1 MAAVSE
7 NSKALGTSVGTG
19 SHLIK
24 VPLCFQETEYTC
36 GVACVQSVLAGYGI
50 VYRQDVLADILK
62 TRPVY
67 GTDYQ
72 NILRFLQM
80 LGFQAA
86 FHYDMNIDMIKEY
99 IKNGVTPMLMIQA
112 WKGDAIDY
120 RYDWRDSH
128 YVLSCGYEEHR
139 LLFMDPYTLGNYT
152 YLSDFELMKRWH
164 TIDSLGNHYSNTG
177 IIIRNENLPYR
188 YSSQSIRHM
197 E

>member
-1 MAAVSE
+1 MRRIFKWSCRQPSFSDLLFQESTIFDILSYYGIERLTNPRKGELSMATVSE

-86 FHYDMNIDMIKEY
+86 FHYDMNIEWCY
-99 IKNGVTPMLMIQA
+99 S
-112 WKGDAIDY
+112 DA
-120 RYDWRDSH
+120 YD
-128 YVLSCGYEEHR
+128 
-139 LLFMDPYTLGNYT
+139 
-152 YLSDFELMKRWH
+152 
-164 TIDSLGNHYSNTG
+164 TG
-177 IIIRNENLPYR
+177 LEG
-188 YSSQSIRHM
+188 
-197 E
+197 